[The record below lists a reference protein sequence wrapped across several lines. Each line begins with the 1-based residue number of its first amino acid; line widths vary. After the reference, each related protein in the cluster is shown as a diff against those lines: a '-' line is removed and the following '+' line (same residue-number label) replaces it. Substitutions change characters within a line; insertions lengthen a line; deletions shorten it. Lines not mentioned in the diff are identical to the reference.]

1 MTEITAAIKKCEG
14 EIEAA
19 LASLEQ
25 PGQLNEALATYRA
38 VETKLEALDLAS
50 EHPAYAE
57 KQRVLAY
64 CLMRQ
69 GNILR
74 QIGQAQEAVELS
86 EREIAAA
93 RASGDDVTLAR
104 SLMSYGANRIV
115 RGEVEQGLA
124 FMEEARS
131 LFGSGNSYDHK
142 QGLGW
147 YWILRADLGNA
158 GILPGDAS
166 EVVDAADRAL
176 AILLPLENWP
186 GVARAH
192 AARAQAHEALGD
204 GNAAAADREAQ
215 SRYEKLVGGSEETS
229 RA

>member
-1 MTEITAAIKKCEG
+1 MTEIAAAIKRCEG

-25 PGQLNEALATYRA
+25 SGQLNEALAAYRA
-38 VETKLEALDLAS
+38 VEIELEALDLAT
-50 EHPAYAE
+50 EHPAFAE

-74 QIGQAQEAVELS
+74 QIGQVQEAVELS

-93 RASGDDVTLAR
+93 RVSGDDITLAR
-104 SLMSYGANRIV
+104 SLMSYGTNHIV
-115 RGEVEQGLA
+115 QGEVEQGLA
-124 FMEEARS
+124 FIEEARS
-131 LFGSGNSYDHK
+131 LFESGDSYDHK

-147 YWILRADLGNA
+147 YWILQADLGNT
-158 GILPGDAS
+158 GILPRGVP
-166 EVVDAADRAL
+166 EVVDAADQAL

-186 GVARAH
+186 GVARAY

-204 GNAAAADREAQ
+204 SNATAADLEAL
-215 SRYEKLVGGSEETS
+215 SRYEKLAARSEETS
-229 RA
+229 GA

>member
-1 MTEITAAIKKCEG
+1 MTEITAAIKRCEG

-25 PGQLNEALATYRA
+25 SGQLNEALAAYRA
-38 VETKLEALDLAS
+38 VEAKLEALDLAS
-50 EHPAYAE
+50 EHLAYAE

-69 GNILR
+69 SNILR

-86 EREIAAA
+86 EREITAA

-124 FMEEARS
+124 FIEEARS
-131 LFGSGNSYDHK
+131 LFESGDGYDHK

-158 GILPGDAS
+158 GILPGEVS
-166 EVVDAADRAL
+166 EVVDAAGQAL

-186 GVARAH
+186 GVARAY

-204 GNAAAADREAQ
+204 SNAAAADREAQ
-215 SRYEKLVGGSEETS
+215 SRYEKLVARSEETS
-229 RA
+229 GA